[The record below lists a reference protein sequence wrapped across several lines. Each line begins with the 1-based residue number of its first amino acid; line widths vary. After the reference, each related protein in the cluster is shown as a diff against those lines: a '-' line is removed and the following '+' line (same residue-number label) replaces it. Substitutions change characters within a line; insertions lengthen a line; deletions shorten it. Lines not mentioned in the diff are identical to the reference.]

1 MRRVGWRIADLR
13 GSRLSSLA
21 RFARQQVC
29 GFDARVW
36 PTCGVNLLDWARIS
50 PEVEVVAG
58 CVVSLIALAAS
69 SRAPSAVDELWNALN
84 DLPKSPIFVEVDV
97 VALERLHEI
106 LGLGRPR
113 SSNANCSTAAASR
126 RRSKPAW
133 RSSNH
138 RGLVQ
143 SPSPSPRPRLP
154 FTDQLRKIH
163 PTHNLAASPI
173 PSTETGQL
181 QFRRRL
187 KEAEERD
194 DTRTR

>member
-69 SRAPSAVDELWNALN
+69 NRAPSAVDELWNPLN
-84 DLPKSPIFVEVDV
+84 DLPKSPIFVEVWSHFSV
-97 VALERLHEI
+97 FMKFSALAGH
-106 LGLGRPR
+106 GRRMRTARPPPLQDAGR
-113 SSNANCSTAAASR
+113 SPHGDLRIIEGWYNPHR
-126 RRSKPAW
+126 RPPALDY
-133 RSSNH
+133 H
-138 RGLVQ
+138 
-143 SPSPSPRPRLP
+143 
-154 FTDQLRKIH
+154 
-163 PTHNLAASPI
+163 SPI
-173 PSTETGQL
+173 NY
-181 QFRRRL
+181 
-187 KEAEERD
+187 ERFIQ
-194 DTRTR
+194 RTI